1 MTFVFVSLL
10 LAGLA
15 QQPSGEVRL
24 KPDTTDVRL
33 KPDTTAFR
41 QQPDFTCQMEDADR
55 AWLQDL
61 LTTWR
66 TVAREALRIDPDP
79 LPTIV
84 LFDERCVWTGDE
96 ANGKA
101 HGGNVP
107 LPTGESMP
115 ARLATFAGTS
125 GEGDR
130 PFLVMAMPSVW
141 RAEPRHQS
149 EADLPLLMRAVFAHE
164 MAHTVQSPGLGTW
177 LREIERRL
185 KPPQELD
192 DDIIQTR
199 FEKNPEFRAAWAAER
214 SLLYQAA
221 NETNDSLRR
230 ALLSTALAMI
240 ETRRARFFTGDDAVF
255 AELEDVFLNM
265 EGVGQWAAYQV
276 ARRSGLS
283 PLDAQNAIR
292 RGRTRWS
299 QEEGFAAFLLIDALV
314 PNWRDRVL
322 TGKPTSI
329 FVLLAEAARRYP
341 SE

>member
-1 MTFVFVSLL
+1 VTVVLVSLV
-10 LAGLA
+10 LALA

-24 KPDTTDVRL
+24 KPDTTEVRL
-33 KPDTTAFR
+33 KPDTTAVR
-41 QQPDFTCQMEDADR
+41 QQADSPCQMGETDR

-84 LFDERCVWTGDE
+84 LFDQRCVWTGDD
-96 ANGKA
+96 ASGTA
-101 HGGNVP
+101 HDGNVP
-107 LPTGESMP
+107 LPTGESIA
-115 ARLATFAGTS
+115 ARLATFAGTYD
-125 GEGDR
+125 EGDR
-130 PFLVMAMPSVW
+130 PFVVMAMPSVW

-164 MAHTVQSPGLGTW
+164 MAHTAQSPGIGLW
-177 LREIERRL
+177 LREIERGL

-199 FEKNPEFRAAWAAER
+199 FEKNPEFRATWAAER

-230 ALLSTALAMI
+230 ALLSTALAMM

-276 ARRSGLS
+276 ALRSGLP

-299 QEEGFAAFLLIDALV
+299 QEEGLAAFLLIDALV
-314 PNWRDRVL
+314 PDWRDRVL
-322 TGKPTSI
+322 KGKPASV
-329 FVLLAEAARRYP
+329 FALLAEAARRP
-341 SE
+341 